1 MLKELFES
9 SFYVTYPH
17 KKNVLPNLMERTYE
31 KDFSLRDEK
40 ACKGCK
46 DVCHTEDA
54 FREQLLV
61 KTDTSVNALK
71 LDVVFELVKEPIGDN
86 CDYLLEDDKKSALI
100 EMTCSNK
107 DYVKSKRT
115 KAKEQLLSTLEML
128 YTNSIIR
135 IHFERKSEKYVVFSW
150 RDTTKRDRKDDL
162 ASRNMLEMT
171 KMSDAT
177 YSPDNESRFEFDFK
191 YKEIRYPDKLVWGK

>member
-1 MLKELFES
+1 MNEFCPKDIEDAHL
-9 SFYVTYPH
+9 
-17 KKNVLPNLMERTYE
+17 VLPFF
-31 KDFSLRDEK
+31 KFSFVVFFIFFFFHSCGDIDR
-40 ACKGCK
+40 A
-46 DVCHTEDA
+46 HM
-54 FREQLLV
+54 QIV
-61 KTDTSVNALK
+61 KTDTTVNALK
-71 LDVVFELVKEPIGDN
+71 LDDVFELVKEPIGDN

-100 EMTCSNK
+100 ELTCSNE

-128 YTNSIIR
+128 YMNSIIR

-150 RDTTKRDRKDDL
+150 RDTTKRDMKDDL
-162 ASRNMLEMT
+162 ASFNMLEMT

-177 YSPDNESRFEFDFK
+177 YSLDNESRFEFDFK